1 MEDAGQTEAE
11 DASSAI
17 KTVLIVEDDQ
27 DLGLA
32 LAQVLQEETPYLLN
46 VTDHPNLR
54 ILWRG
59 VQQQS

>member
-54 ILWRG
+54 ILWRA

>member
-46 VTDHPNLR
+46 VTDHPNLC